1 MERAEAVRHM
11 GKDKLDEMM
20 DAAIRGRPHSSRLA
34 AERAEL
40 EVRGRNWSARHV
52 ADLIELSELT
62 VKRMARWGKLPAVKV
77 GRGWEF
83 PPAKL
88 RAWYAGEPVEMP
100 RRPPPH
106 PRKKTTKSKA
116 KGK

>member
-1 MERAEAVRHM
+1 MA
-11 GKDKLDEMM
+11 KDKLDEMM
-20 DAAIRGRPHSSRLA
+20 DAAMRGRPHSSRLA

-40 EVRGRNWSARHV
+40 EVCGRNWSARHV

-88 RAWYAGEPVEMP
+88 RAWYAGEPVVIT
-100 RRPPPH
+100 RRPPPR
-106 PRKKTTKSKA
+106 PRKNTKSKA